1 MGKMKEQ
8 YIEQQN
14 ERLELAFA
22 IVDDLIKEFKVEQPF
37 MSSWFKRATNLL
49 TSTMPDEGK
58 SEILN
63 FVLDM
68 QRALG
73 VEIFKKL
80 AMWDSN
86 DE

>member
-68 QRALG
+68 QRALE